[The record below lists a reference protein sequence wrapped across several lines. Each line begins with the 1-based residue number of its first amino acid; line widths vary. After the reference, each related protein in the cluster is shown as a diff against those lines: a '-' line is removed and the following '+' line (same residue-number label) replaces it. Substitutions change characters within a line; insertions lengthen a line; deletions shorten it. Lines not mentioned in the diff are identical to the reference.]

1 MCIRTL
7 SSTKVRYTVSLGES
21 TVMRKIKKP
30 PTSCM
35 PCTAKGVNM

>member
-7 SSTKVRYTVSLGES
+7 SATKARYTVSLQES
-21 TVMRKIKKP
+21 TVMGKIKKP

-35 PCTAKGVNM
+35 LCTAKGVNM